1 MAAETNMIVSELLC
15 YIQNK
20 IDTNDHE
27 YLIKIVSEY
36 YSEREIKDAK
46 ALLFEKCKMTTIR
59 LKSYNENAAKM
70 DCRDIINKLN
80 EVGLECPT
88 FVAKSVAKLPLA
100 TPDAFNLTKI
110 SKDIANIL
118 RIEEHVTTSFY
129 ALSCLQKDFRY
140 VMDKCADIEPLTRKI
155 ESLHNLLNKQNA
167 RQVIFSDSGE
177 SDSNSNDES
186 CVDVENYDTDTNRD
200 KSFHVKYPVL
210 KQRNSH
216 SNTNNVK
223 ENKQT
228 QQHQAPRDPS
238 DSDKPLDDDFTLVT
252 NRKNGNNKD
261 RPRTYGEIAG
271 LQQTRVFT
279 NSKRYQTH
287 NVTLR
292 SADSSRRENT
302 RRNSEHNRNTKKK
315 CEIFVSNLHPETTSS
330 DVMRYLKAEYKEYFK
345 I

>member
-1 MAAETNMIVSELLC
+1 M
-15 YIQNK
+15 
-20 IDTNDHE
+20 
-27 YLIKIVSEY
+27 
-36 YSEREIKDAK
+36 
-46 ALLFEKCKMTTIR
+46 IR
-59 LKSYNENAAKM
+59 LKSYNKNAAKM

-100 TPDAFNLTKI
+100 NHDAFNLTKI

-167 RQVIFSDSGE
+167 RRVIFSDSSE

-186 CVDVENYDTDTNRD
+186 CVDVENYDTDANRD

-238 DSDKPLDDDFTLVT
+238 DSDGPLDDGFTLVT

-279 NSKRYQTH
+279 NSKCYQTH

-302 RRNSEHNRNTKKK
+302 RKNSEHNRNTKKK

-330 DVMRYLKAEYKEYFK
+330 DVMRYLKAEYKEHIRTKFNDYSSFK
-345 I
+345 IVAPMFLKSKLQEKSSWKVNVYVRPFYTKARVY